1 MAAFDYYIILGVGRQ
16 ASVEEIKKAYR
27 RLAVHWHPD
36 RNPGSRVAE
45 ERFKIIAE
53 AYAVL
58 SNAAKR
64 RQYDTLGPA
73 KFKTEYSREDIFQG
87 FEPNDFFKLFGQDE
101 TAASLGRIF
110 RENRPAAPEQL
121 NQEHLNYF
129 FAEFGLKTGPGESR
143 PPDIIV
149 TLQLAFREAA
159 LGAEKLVAY
168 NTPAGVTKVAVNVP
182 AGSEQGQK
190 IVLRGRGQTGPP
202 GQGSGNLIINLAVSP
217 DPDYSRQGWDLLT
230 CLNLKTDDLAKGCRP
245 LVQSLTGAPL
255 RLTVPPG
262 AKPGAV
268 FKIPTHGLAKPDGTK
283 GDLLVKI
290 QQE

>member
-1 MAAFDYYIILGVGRQ
+1 MAAFDYYTLLGVGRQ

-27 RLAVHWHPD
+27 RMAIHWHPD
-36 RNPGSRVAE
+36 RNPGSRTAE

-64 RQYDTLGPA
+64 RQYDNLGPA
-73 KFKTEYSREDIFQG
+73 KFKTEYSREDIFKG
-87 FEPNDFFKLFGQDE
+87 FEPKDFYDIFGQADTATRLGSLFGENPAAAPERADKEHLNDFFSDFGE
-101 TAASLGRIF
+101 KI
-110 RENRPAAPEQL
+110 
-121 NQEHLNYF
+121 
-129 FAEFGLKTGPGESR
+129 GLGESR
-143 PPDIIV
+143 PPDIVV

-159 LGAEKLVAY
+159 LGAEKIVAY
-168 NTPAGVTKVAVNVP
+168 NTPAGVSKVTVTVP

-190 IVLRGRGQTGPP
+190 IVLRGRGLAGQP
-202 GQGSGNLIINLAVSP
+202 GQGPGSLIISLAVSP
-217 DPDYSRQGWDLLT
+217 DPDYSRQGWDLITRLA
-230 CLNLKTDDLAKGCRP
+230 LKTEDLARGCRP

-262 AKPGAV
+262 SAAGAI
-268 FKIPTHGLAKPDGTK
+268 FKIPAHGLAKPDGTK

-290 QQE
+290 QQG